1 MKYNFIYTLV
11 RHFYRDFPFKCQKT
25 KERER
30 ERNRSI
36 TNHSNAS
43 ISVHTMGKARSKNIK
58 DGQEI
63 FIPYYNR
70 EPSGNHSSGSNP
82 RNKDIQH
89 T

>member
-1 MKYNFIYTLV
+1 MKYKFIYTLV

-36 TNHSNAS
+36 TNYSNAS
-43 ISVHTMGKARSKNIK
+43 ISVHMGKARSKNIK

-63 FIPYYNR
+63 FIPYNR
-70 EPSGNHSSGSNP
+70 
-82 RNKDIQH
+82 D
-89 T
+89 